1 MAALAMRLGVDL
13 GPGNPKSRLPRRIC
27 EWLGQVAEMNV
38 GLRERKK
45 LKTRAAIRNEAMRLF
60 LEKGFEATTIE
71 EIAQAVEI
79 SPSTF
84 FNYFPS
90 KEDVVTEDEL
100 DPVIIAAFNAQPE
113 GLHPVAALHNAL
125 REVFGHLSREQD
137 ELMRQRFRLL
147 ASTPELRAAMLAE
160 FANLVDQIVV
170 VMSDRP
176 GASASEFVFRN
187 TAGALLGV
195 MMSALLAVARDPNAD
210 LIQVTDAAMAHL
222 EAGLPLDWPVSQ

>member
-1 MAALAMRLGVDL
+1 
-13 GPGNPKSRLPRRIC
+13 
-27 EWLGQVAEMNV
+27 MNV

-45 LKTRAAIRNEAMRLF
+45 LKTRAAIKKEAMRLF

-90 KEDVVTEDEL
+90 KEDVVTDDEL

-113 GLHPVAALHNAL
+113 GLHPVAALHNAM
-125 REVFGHLSREQD
+125 REVFANLTPEQD
-137 ELMRQRFRLL
+137 AVMRQRFRLL
-147 ASTPELRAAMLAE
+147 VSTPDLRAAMLEE

-170 VMSDRP
+170 VMTDRP
-176 GASASEFVFRN
+176 GASANDFVFRN

-210 LIQVTDAAMAHL
+210 LVQVTDEAIAHL
-222 EAGLPLDWPVSQ
+222 AAGLPLDWPAEH

>member
-1 MAALAMRLGVDL
+1 
-13 GPGNPKSRLPRRIC
+13 
-27 EWLGQVAEMNV
+27 MNV

-45 LKTRAAIRNEAMRLF
+45 LKTRAAIKKEAMRLF
-60 LEKGFEATTIE
+60 LEKGFVATTIE
-71 EIAQAVEI
+71 EISQAVEI

-90 KEDVVTEDEL
+90 KEDVVTDDEL

-113 GLHPVAALHNAL
+113 GLHPVAALHNAM
-125 REVFGHLSREQD
+125 REVFANLTPEQD
-137 ELMRQRFRLL
+137 AIMRQRFRLL
-147 ASTPELRAAMLAE
+147 VSTPDLRAAMLEE

-170 VMSDRP
+170 VMTGRP
-176 GASASEFVFRN
+176 GASASDFVFRN

-210 LIQVTDAAMAHL
+210 LVQVTDEAIAHL
-222 EAGLPLDWPVSQ
+222 AAGLPLDWPAEH

>member
-1 MAALAMRLGVDL
+1 
-13 GPGNPKSRLPRRIC
+13 
-27 EWLGQVAEMNV
+27 
-38 GLRERKK
+38 
-45 LKTRAAIRNEAMRLF
+45 MRLF

-79 SPSTF
+79 SPSAF

-100 DPVIIAAFNAQPE
+100 DPVIIAAFNSQPE
-113 GLHPVAALHNAL
+113 GLHPVAALHNAM
-125 REVFGHLSREQD
+125 REVFAHLTPEQD
-137 ELMRQRFRLL
+137 AIMRQRFRLL
-147 ASTPELRAAMLAE
+147 ASTPDLRAAMLDQ
-160 FANLVDQIVV
+160 FANLIDEIVV

-176 GASASEFVFRN
+176 GTSASDFVFRN

-210 LIQVTDAAMAHL
+210 LIQVMDDAIAHL
-222 EAGLPLDWPVSQ
+222 EAGLPLDWPSTVDPPDSRRGSLGKRPVRTTMRASQ